1 MDSTQG
7 TRWEAVLAA
16 LVGMIVTSGMFWTLA
31 RLMRPGPV
39 PAVAAPPRIEAVWI
53 VREPAPAPARVV
65 RGESMTRAR
74 PTTPVRPRREREAAP
89 MNEPEAAA
97 PTAPAATRAMSAV
110 YLTQAR
116 TALGTQAAA
125 APDPLADRAT
135 HLPGQGHERFRMR
148 TQSSVA
154 TVVSG
159 IGRMFGGRDPDEP
172 CRENRRNIGDL
183 ALDGDSAAL
192 QQQLDYERRLC
203 RP

>member
-16 LVGMIVTSGMFWTLA
+16 LLAMIATSGMFWTLA

-39 PAVAAPPRIEAVWI
+39 AVVAAPRGIEAVWI
-53 VREPAPAPARVV
+53 VREPAPAHVV
-65 RGESMTRAR
+65 RGDPVVRTR
-74 PTTPVRPRREREAAP
+74 PSSPMQPRRAHEAAP
-89 MNEPEAAA
+89 MNEPETAAA
-97 PTAPAATRAMSAV
+97 ATPAASRAMSAV
-110 YLTQAR
+110 YLMQAR

-125 APDPLADRAT
+125 PTHPLADRAT
-135 HLPGQGHERFRMR
+135 RLPGDGHERFRMR
-148 TQSSVA
+148 TQTSVA
-154 TVVSG
+154 GVVSG